1 MALPV
6 PCYTRRAGPSFLPL
20 EFPCRPHAVVR
31 AAEPPPMVERVD
43 CVVVGAGAVGLAIA
57 RRLALAKRE
66 VLILEAAETAGTE
79 VSSRNSEVIH
89 AGIYY
94 PKGSLKACLCVAGKK
109 ALYDFCAERG
119 VPHRRATKLIVA
131 TAEDQH
137 PALAKLREAASANG
151 VSDLRPLAAAEA
163 RALEPQLHCTA
174 ALLSPSTG
182 IVDSHALMQALLAD
196 AEAHNALLACR
207 APVLGG
213 RVGEDGILLN
223 VGGVEPMAVMA
234 RTVVNAAALGAQA
247 VARGLA
253 GFPPAAVPPIHYAKG
268 NYFTLSGVKA
278 PFTRLIY
285 PLPVD
290 FWLGVHVTIDL
301 GGQVRFGPDVEW
313 IDKPDYTV
321 DPRRADAFYRA
332 VRSYWPALPDGALQ
346 PGYAGVRPKIV
357 PRGMPT
363 PDFMI
368 RGPRDHGVP
377 GLVHLFGIESP
388 GLTSCLAIGDY
399 VADLLAA

>member
-1 MALPV
+1 MA
-6 PCYTRRAGPSFLPL
+6 
-20 EFPCRPHAVVR
+20 
-31 AAEPPPMVERVD
+31 ERVD
-43 CVVVGAGAVGLAIA
+43 CVVVGAGVVGLAIA
-57 RRLALAKRE
+57 RRLAMAGRE
-66 VLILEAAETAGTE
+66 VLILEAAEAVGTE

-94 PKGSLKACLCVAGKK
+94 PKDSLKARFCVAGKR
-109 ALYDFCAERG
+109 ALYEFCAEHG

-137 PALAKLREAASANG
+137 PALATLRQAAAANG
-151 VSDLRPLAAAEA
+151 VDDLRPLTAAEA
-163 RALEPQLHCTA
+163 RAMEPQLHCTA

-182 IVDSHALMQALLAD
+182 IVDSHELMQALLAG
-196 AEAHNALLACR
+196 AEAHGAVLACR

-213 RVGEDGILLN
+213 RVGEDGIALR
-223 VGGVEPMAVMA
+223 VGGAGSMALVA
-234 RTVVNAAALGAQA
+234 RGMVNAAALGAQA
-247 VARGLA
+247 VAGALEGLPRA
-253 GFPPAAVPPIHYAKG
+253 EVPPIHYAKG

-290 FWLGVHVTIDL
+290 FWLGVHVTIDM

-313 IDKPDYTV
+313 IAAPDYAV
-321 DPRRADAFYRA
+321 DPRRADSFYQA

-357 PRGMPT
+357 PKGVPT
-363 PDFMI
+363 PDFLI

-377 GLVHLFGIESP
+377 GLVNLFGIESP
-388 GLTSCLAIGDY
+388 GLTSCLALGDH
-399 VADLLAA
+399 VAGLLAA

>member
-1 MALPV
+1 MA
-6 PCYTRRAGPSFLPL
+6 
-20 EFPCRPHAVVR
+20 
-31 AAEPPPMVERVD
+31 ERVD
-43 CVVVGAGAVGLAIA
+43 CVVIGAGVVGLATA
-57 RRLALAKRE
+57 RRLALAGRE
-66 VLILEAAETAGTE
+66 VLILEAEAVAGE
-79 VSSRNSEVIH
+79 GVSSRNSEVIH

-94 PKGSLKACLCVAGKK
+94 PKGSLKARLCVAGKQ
-109 ALYDFCAERG
+109 ALYRFCAERG

-137 PALAKLREAASANG
+137 PALAKLRDAAAANG
-151 VSDLRPLAAAEA
+151 VDDLVPLTAAEA
-163 RALEPQLHCTA
+163 RAIEPELHCTA
-174 ALLSPSTG
+174 AFLSPSTG
-182 IVDSHALMQALLAD
+182 IVDSHELTQALLAD
-196 AEAHNALLACR
+196 AESHNAVLACR

-213 RVGEDGILLN
+213 KVGEDGTTLR
-223 VGGVEPMAVMA
+223 VGGGEPMELIA

-247 VARGLA
+247 IAGGLD
-253 GFPPAAVPPIHYAKG
+253 GLPRTEVPPIHYAKG
-268 NYFTLSGVKA
+268 NYFTLSGVKP

-313 IDKPDYTV
+313 LDAPNYTV
-321 DPRRADAFYRA
+321 DPKRADAFYQA

-357 PRGMPT
+357 PKGVPT
-363 PDFMI
+363 PDFLI

-377 GLVHLFGIESP
+377 GLVNLFGIESP

-399 VADLLAA
+399 VAALLSD